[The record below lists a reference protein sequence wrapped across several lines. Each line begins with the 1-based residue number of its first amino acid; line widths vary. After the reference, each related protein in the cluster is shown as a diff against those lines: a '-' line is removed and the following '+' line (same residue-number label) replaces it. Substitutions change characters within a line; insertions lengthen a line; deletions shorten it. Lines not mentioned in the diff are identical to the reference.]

1 MGDSLKGIIAGLFSG
16 IVWAILGATG
26 VAVIVSVYH
35 DRLVADIQPRIPPPQ
50 PILPGFPQLGYT
62 TPPTADQLI
71 QTAVGVGV
79 SWIFFLGLIVGP
91 ILGLVF
97 SSLEKSFPRTMNA
110 ILKSIIFAV
119 VADLLYA
126 LVVFPQQSNPLGVE
140 VQVYSWAFSF
150 VAAAIAGLV
159 LGFLYR
165 RLGGGV
171 IVQHQLTEY
180 EAGQR
185 IQPS

>member
-16 IVWAILGATG
+16 IVWAVVGATG

-35 DRLVADIQPRIPPPQ
+35 DRLVAYVQPRIPPPQ

-71 QTAVGVGV
+71 QTAVGMGV
-79 SWIFFLGLIVGP
+79 SWIFFLGLFLGP
-91 ILGLVF
+91 VLGFVF
-97 SSLEKSFPRTMNA
+97 SWVEKSFARTMNVIVKGA
-110 ILKSIIFAV
+110 IFAV
-119 VADLLYA
+119 VADMLYA
-126 LVVFPQQSNPLGVE
+126 LVQFPDLSAPLGVE
-140 VQVYSWAFSF
+140 VRVYSFAFSF
-150 VAAAIAGLV
+150 LAAAIAGLV

-180 EAGQR
+180 DVGQR
-185 IQPS
+185 TQP